1 VREHGRS
8 VQRLADWFASWTADN
23 EGRMSAAAVR
33 NLDDSDAQLARG
45 ESEGTDNLTLT
56 SSTPKPPPFEA
67 TGDFNSDLAFENR
80 YAYGGNYDGV
90 QIWDVRDNETP
101 RLASS
106 IHCPG
111 SQNDVTVN
119 DGILVTSTD
128 SVRNKAECE
137 GNVSVPTTSP
147 EYGQP
152 TNWEGLRVFRRVR
165 DQPQADQRREEVQ
178 LRHAERSDPG
188 AVQSSLAGPAFR
200 RRAPAGTD
208 AEPGRGGTFPPSP
221 D

>member
-1 VREHGRS
+1 
-8 VQRLADWFASWTADN
+8 
-23 EGRMSAAAVR
+23 MSAAAVR
-33 NLDDSDAQLARG
+33 NPDDSDAQLARG

-152 TNWEGLRVFRRVR
+152 SNWEGLRVFDVFEISHKRINGAKKFNCDTLNAQTQEQFSRRSR
-165 DQPQADQRREEVQ
+165 ARRF
-178 LRHAERSDPG
+178 D
-188 AVQSSLAGPAFR
+188 AGPQRVPTQNQGVVVRFRPAQIDNVVMR
-200 RRAPAGTD
+200 RRQR
-208 AEPGRGGTFPPSP
+208 E
-221 D
+221 